1 MKFPFFIAYRYLLA
15 KKSHQAI
22 NIITWISVAGVAIGT
37 MALVIVLS
45 VFNGFEQ
52 VISNLFNAFN
62 PDLIIKQ
69 KNEQVFSLDE
79 LPLDQIRNIP
89 GIAIYSEVLEES
101 ALITHQ
107 GRQHLLTMRG
117 VDGKYAEVTGI
128 DTMLVE
134 GDFILE
140 SGDSDFFVIG
150 EGVEYVLAANI
161 HNFMD
166 PFHLYVPRRGRTPG
180 LHPSQAF
187 NASTHFASGVFRVH
201 AETDMEFVLVPLRL
215 ARKMLNFDNEVNM
228 IVIGLTQDANPQT
241 VQSKLAEMVGPDFRV
256 LNRFQQQEFL
266 YRIMR
271 TEKWA
276 IFFIL
281 TFILIIASF
290 NVIGSLTM
298 LVIEKSRDIRVL
310 HNLGASQKLIRRIF
324 LIQGILISLGGAFA
338 GIFIG
343 TLISWI
349 QMQFGVITLQAE
361 GTFII
366 DAYPVLIKAS
376 DLLKIAFTVFGIGL
390 IASLL
395 PLRNISMLLQS
406 K

>member
-1 MKFPFFIAYRYLLA
+1 VKFPFFIAYRYLLA

-62 PDLIIKQ
+62 PDLVIRQ

-107 GRQHLLTMRG
+107 GRKHLVTMRG
-117 VDGKYAEVTGI
+117 VDANYAEVTGI

-134 GDFILE
+134 GDFMME
-140 SGDSDFFVIG
+140 SGSNDFLVLG
-150 EGVEYVLAANI
+150 EGVEHVLAANI

-201 AETDMEFVLVPLRL
+201 AEADMEFVLVPLRL
-215 ARKMLNFDNEVNM
+215 ARKMLNFDDEVNM
-228 IVIGLTQDANPQT
+228 IVIGLRQDANPQT
-241 VQSKLAEMVGPDFRV
+241 VQSRLAEVVGPDFRV

-376 DLLKIAFTVFGIGL
+376 DLLKIALTVFGIGL

>member
-1 MKFPFFIAYRYLLA
+1 
-15 KKSHQAI
+15 
-22 NIITWISVAGVAIGT
+22 
-37 MALVIVLS
+37 
-45 VFNGFEQ
+45 
-52 VISNLFNAFN
+52 
-62 PDLIIKQ
+62 
-69 KNEQVFSLDE
+69 
-79 LPLDQIRNIP
+79 
-89 GIAIYSEVLEES
+89 
-101 ALITHQ
+101 
-107 GRQHLLTMRG
+107 
-117 VDGKYAEVTGI
+117 
-128 DTMLVE
+128 
-134 GDFILE
+134 
-140 SGDSDFFVIG
+140 
-150 EGVEYVLAANI
+150 
-161 HNFMD
+161 
-166 PFHLYVPRRGRTPG
+166 
-180 LHPSQAF
+180 
-187 NASTHFASGVFRVH
+187 
-201 AETDMEFVLVPLRL
+201 
-215 ARKMLNFDNEVNM
+215 MLNFDDEVNM
-228 IVIGLTQDANPQT
+228 IVIGLRQDANPQT
-241 VQSKLAEMVGPDFRV
+241 VQSRLAEVVGPDFRV

-376 DLLKIAFTVFGIGL
+376 DLLKIALTVFGIGL